1 MRKIVRTALLA
12 TAGIALSVQSASAA
26 GNPYSANGDVLLCF
40 KAAGA
45 ANDVIFDVGSMSQ
58 FFQGSVSF
66 DLAGLGYNPNF
77 VTANVGA
84 FSSVQFAVY
93 VAVGTGVPRTVG
105 VTDESPGGNVMNS
118 ASPAANALV
127 ASSINNM
134 GSAYAAILGS
144 GILTPGRPGAV
155 RMATSTPNGYTSQGD
170 NLNNTLNGLSSVT
183 VADFGG
189 LDALGIFETLTGS
202 GNPVMQGTFDL
213 NPTTGQL
220 VYTAVPEPATY
231 GCIAGLGLLALSLR
245 RQFARC

>member
-26 GNPYSANGDVLLCF
+26 GNPYNAFNDVLICF

-45 ANDVIFDVGSMSQ
+45 ANDVIFDVGSISQ
-58 FFQGSVSF
+58 FCQGGASI
-66 DLAGLGYNPNF
+66 DLSSLGYNPNF

-84 FSSVQFAVY
+84 FSSIQFAVY
-93 VAVGTGVPRTVG
+93 SAVDTHTPRSVA
-105 VTDESPGGNVMNS
+105 VTDESPGGNVLAS

-144 GILTPGRPGAV
+144 GILTGGRPGAV
-155 RMATSTPNGYTSQGD
+155 RMATSTPNGYTFQGD

-183 VADFGG
+183 VSDFGG
-189 LDALGIFETLTGS
+189 GDALGFFETLTGS
-202 GNPVMQGTFDL
+202 GNPVLQGTFDL

-220 VYTAVPEPATY
+220 VYNAVPEPATY
-231 GCIAGLGLLALSLR
+231 GCIAGLGLLAVSLR
-245 RQFARC
+245 RQFARG